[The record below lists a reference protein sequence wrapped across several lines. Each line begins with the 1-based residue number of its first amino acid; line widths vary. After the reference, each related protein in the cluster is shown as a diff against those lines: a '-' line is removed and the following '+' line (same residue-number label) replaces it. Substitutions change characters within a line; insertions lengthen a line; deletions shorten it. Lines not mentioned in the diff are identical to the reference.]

1 MDTIGN
7 IVGSEFDRG
16 MKAARNY
23 LRTSDTTH
31 NTIVQRFHEAE
42 DGSHE
47 AFMANDFNRFSYL
60 LGMASVL
67 GDVVDS

>member
-1 MDTIGN
+1 MDTVAN
-7 IVGSEFDRG
+7 IIQSELDRG

-31 NTIVQRFHEAE
+31 NTIVQRYHEAE
-42 DGSHE
+42 AGLHE
-47 AFMANDFNRFSYL
+47 AFMANDFERFSYL